1 MFRGYHYFLVLS
13 SVAMLFNLCLAGCG
27 VLSKHKQTNQTDLQV
42 NNTSLHTT
50 ENNQTTVNMTVLN
63 EDVRRPS
70 EVLRSEDPG
79 TKSHNVY
86 LEKQSSQFD
95 TVHIPTNKINYEPVK
110 LVFIRTEEDQNSTG
124 GPYLTY
130 LELLQQADKLG
141 AHDIINVRIE
151 RTENCVKTVK
161 KEPECKNVRF
171 GSALAIRYTKP
182 ITLKD
187 LESTTSCKSSNNVSE
202 QQSTSNTKK

>member
-1 MFRGYHYFLVLS
+1 
-13 SVAMLFNLCLAGCG
+13 
-27 VLSKHKQTNQTDLQV
+27 
-42 NNTSLHTT
+42 
-50 ENNQTTVNMTVLN
+50 
-63 EDVRRPS
+63 VRRPS

-95 TVHIPTNKINYEPVK
+95 TVHIPNEIDYEPVK
-110 LVFIRTEEDQNSTG
+110 LVFIRTEENKDSTG
-124 GPYLTY
+124 GPYLKY

-141 AHDIINVRIE
+141 AHDIVNVRIE

-182 ITLKD
+182 ITLKA
-187 LESTTSCKSSNNVSE
+187 LEPNTTCKSSNNVSE
-202 QQSTSNTKK
+202 QQSTSNTK